1 MSSRFFC
8 LAAFVAAGSVVAA
21 APSQASVIFSDLGPG
36 GAYDSNVGWTVA
48 TNASVIAQ
56 DIAIGQEFTTTGAG
70 DVSQIDVALG
80 LLAGGGGAGQVSLWT
95 SGFGSELGVWN
106 ATYSQPAGL
115 FTISGIT
122 GVQLDADTTYIL
134 VASGL
139 SDTFG
144 YWAWNSAGATGNL
157 YDNQSYQEN
166 GPLGAF
172 DVLGGVAVP
181 EPATWA
187 MMLGGFGGL
196 GALLRRRRAR
206 AAIAAG

>member
-1 MSSRFFC
+1 MSIKLFC
-8 LAAFVAAGSVVAA
+8 LAAFVAAGSALAA
-21 APSQASVIFSDLGPG
+21 VPSQASVIFSDLGPG
-36 GAYDSNVGWTVA
+36 GAYDNSFGWTVA
-48 TNASVIAQ
+48 TSASVIGQ
-56 DIAIGQEFTTTGAG
+56 DISIGQEFTTTGAG

-80 LLAGGGGAGQVSLWT
+80 LLAGGGAGQVSLWT

-122 GVQLDADTTYIL
+122 GVQLNADTTYIL

-144 YWAWNSAGATGNL
+144 YWAWNSVGATGNL
-157 YDNQSYQEN
+157 YDNQSYVES
-166 GPLGAF
+166 GSLGAF
-172 DVLGGVAVP
+172 DILGAAAVP

-196 GALLRRRRAR
+196 GALLRRRRAG